1 MAVDAAASIGERKP
15 VAQGYPFMP
24 VRLLSA
30 IAALGLLAAGPT
42 AGRSAPAGA
51 AVEAHGAPTDLGA
64 QSRRRAPARIV
75 VVPLRHY
82 YRQCVD
88 WYALEHRPSG
98 DVFTP
103 QMRCRWVAR

>member
-1 MAVDAAASIGERKP
+1 ML
-15 VAQGYPFMP
+15 
-24 VRLLSA
+24 VRLTALSF
-30 IAALGLLAAGPT
+30 IAALGLVVAIPS

-51 AVEAHGAPTDLGA
+51 AMETRGAPSDVSA
-64 QSRRRAPARIV
+64 QRRRRAPTRVLI
-75 VVPLRHY
+75 VPLSRY

-98 DVFTP
+98 DVVTP

>member
-1 MAVDAAASIGERKP
+1 ML
-15 VAQGYPFMP
+15 

-30 IAALGLLAAGPT
+30 IAALGLLAAGP
-42 AGRSAPAGA
+42 ARSAPAGA
-51 AVEAHGAPTDLGA
+51 ASEAHAAPTDLGA

-75 VVPLRHY
+75 IVPLRRY

-98 DVFTP
+98 DVVTP